1 MVMRWPPEAPF
12 TIVLH
17 SNVSWAVSAERAE
30 RCSSMG
36 SSEAGCSAHGGKGA
50 VPMYRAE
57 LSVLGAQQKP
67 AGSYSKGLIWTL
79 GMWTQF

>member
-1 MVMRWPPEAPF
+1 
-12 TIVLH
+12 
-17 SNVSWAVSAERAE
+17 
-30 RCSSMG
+30 MG